1 MLLCVLLYLGLRI
14 ALPKYTLF
22 QDEETDLGKIETLGQ
37 TMLAS
42 KFGTI
47 VICHLMT
54 GIHSEKCII
63 RWFHGSVNITGCT
76 YTNLDGIVY
85 YTPRQCH
92 IYSLLLC
99 RGAKINFPSTLLH
112 PWLRYPYKKRQLAEK
127 LKFNNMCI
135 SCIHGRDPEKWVTCQ
150 NGWSHHLQYYLQ
162 LKTKDVGGR
171 GSQLWEVTRKST
183 GGYTN
188 ISPGLLHW

>member
-1 MLLCVLLYLGLRI
+1 MRENTGHGKSWASQSEGVRRDLL
-14 ALPKYTLF
+14 
-22 QDEETDLGKIETLGQ
+22 Q
-37 TMLAS
+37 T
-42 KFGTI
+42 
-47 VICHLMT
+47 CRLMT

-99 RGAKINFPSTLLH
+99 RGAKTNFPSTLLH

-183 GGYTN
+183 ENKDKCYDSEGW
-188 ISPGLLHW
+188 PGTVRENSYRWKFALQM